1 MFEHQSDDS
10 DVTWWRGRG
19 PRLRAVARA
28 SGPSCTR
35 AQTGSLSFAQF
46 IAFNISKKA
55 SAHVPDFRINLIVN
69 KKYT

>member
-28 SGPSCTR
+28 LLVLLARGHE
-35 AQTGSLSFAQF
+35 QDLFLMLSIFQ
-46 IAFNISKKA
+46 KKLL
-55 SAHVPDFRINLIVN
+55 DMFLILGQI
-69 KKYT
+69 